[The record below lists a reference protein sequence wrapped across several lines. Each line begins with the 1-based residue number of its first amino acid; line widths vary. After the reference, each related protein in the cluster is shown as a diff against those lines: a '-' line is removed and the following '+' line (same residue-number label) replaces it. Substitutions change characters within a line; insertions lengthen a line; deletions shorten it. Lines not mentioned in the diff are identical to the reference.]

1 MTAGAPDF
9 TAAVRLV
16 NGSGLDPMARAVLL
30 AVLCEGID
38 IGAGRWAWV
47 GTVAALAA
55 ASGVGLS
62 AVKVRLGQLAEAGA
76 MGSDPVAG
84 MVAKTFDFATIGRVA
99 TEHGRVATAAGRLAT
114 ADGRVAAESS
124 ASESIGRVATV
135 DGRVATTA
143 PDGTGLAIRAQ
154 APARGSLL
162 GSFQEPIL
170 ARGEREVVVDLASA
184 SPRTHEAPPATSPTL
199 HAAAGAPPSPM
210 AHPMADDPSP
220 EAEPGADDGRLA
232 CSAWERALG
241 VTTLPGGHIDALRA
255 AYDAHGLDVV
265 TEAAD
270 RLAAYLAD
278 APRSRAFALRQ
289 PRVIADRVAD
299 VLKARAAPAKG
310 NPNLREMSTCPKFW
324 AEQAA
329 ALSARLPAYTMPTPE
344 ELEQM
349 PW

>member
-9 TAAVRLV
+9 ATAVRLV

-99 TEHGRVATAAGRLAT
+99 TAHGRVATVGGRLAT
-114 ADGRVAAESS
+114 VDGRVAAESG

-154 APARGSLL
+154 APARGSL
-162 GSFQEPIL
+162 SEQIMISK
-170 ARGEREVVVDLASA
+170 REVVVG
-184 SPRTHEAPPATSPTL
+184 REVVR
-199 HAAAGAPPSPM
+199 
-210 AHPMADDPSP
+210 
-220 EAEPGADDGRLA
+220 EP
-232 CSAWERALG
+232 
-241 VTTLPGGHIDALRA
+241 
-255 AYDAHGLDVV
+255 
-265 TEAAD
+265 
-270 RLAAYLAD
+270 
-278 APRSRAFALRQ
+278 
-289 PRVIADRVAD
+289 
-299 VLKARAAPAKG
+299 APAPVRASFTTTKCSICRKVWCG
-310 NPNLREMSTCPKFW
+310 R
-324 AEQAA
+324 
-329 ALSARLPAYTMPTPE
+329 
-344 ELEQM
+344 
-349 PW
+349 